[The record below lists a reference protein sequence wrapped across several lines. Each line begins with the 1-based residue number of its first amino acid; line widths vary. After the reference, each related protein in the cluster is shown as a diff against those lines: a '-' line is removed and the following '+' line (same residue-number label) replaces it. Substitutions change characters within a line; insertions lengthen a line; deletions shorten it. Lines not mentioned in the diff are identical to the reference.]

1 MLRIVCGLL
10 GAGLLYNQ
18 RNQLGF
24 PQRANIRPCC
34 REMYIK
40 GSKALV
46 LLVQLTLSSFALI
59 YALGGKKLLKGVASL
74 VTTNKKVLA
83 IISFVMIGE
92 FFFRRRSN
100 AHQNRIQVDRKQ
112 SGDPAISEANKEQFN
127 HDEINKDEIQ
137 IKNDNLETE
146 NEGECEV
153 VQPESG
159 GSAIAEPPQKEIY
172 VDAPQIELSDLPN
185 EEIYS
190 RQESELWRF
199 WDDCIDS
206 WNEQSYRAA
215 LNGAANNEDG
225 MLPINTLDHSDI
237 CSADLVEAL
246 HSDAFLKFPGISP
259 FDKLLAAQIMTT
271 ELRAAYITD
280 PQTNRAVHIARRIWE
295 LSAKPMLT
303 DPVLFA
309 ATFKRMALVI
319 KNSSNPPKAESVM
332 PYLLTSLLKSP
343 EDAVQKKQIAQSVT
357 TILETYNIGMDQP
370 TGNGF
375 TLCEAI
381 LIHDEAKERWE
392 QVFQKATSREEI
404 FKTAVEYFH
413 PLPVTLETIVIYS
426 ICLHDPQAEYLE
438 VLKSFEDAI
447 PVNDPIILTKKIETF
462 SSSAPEGIKITTIFG
477 KKGSLFKFK

>member
-24 PQRANIRPCC
+24 PQRANIGLCC

-46 LLVQLTLSSFALI
+46 LLVHVTLSSFALI

-74 VTTNKKVLA
+74 ATTNKKVLA

-100 AHQNRIQVDRKQ
+100 AHQNRIQVDQKQ
-112 SGDPAISEANKEQFN
+112 SGDPAISEANKEGFN
-127 HDEINKDEIQ
+127 DDEINNVKVQ
-137 IKNDNLETE
+137 INNDNVESK
-146 NEGECEV
+146 NEGE
-153 VQPESG
+153 
-159 GSAIAEPPQKEIY
+159 
-172 VDAPQIELSDLPN
+172 VDALQIELTDLPN

-199 WDDCIDS
+199 WDGLIES
-206 WNEQSYRAA
+206 WNEQNYRAA
-215 LNGAANNEDG
+215 LNEAANNEDG
-225 MLPINTLDHSDI
+225 MLPISTLDQSDI
-237 CSADLVEAL
+237 CPIDLVEAL
-246 HSDAFLKFPGISP
+246 HSDAFLEFPGISL
-259 FDKLLAAQIMTT
+259 FDELLAAQIATS

-280 PQTNRAVHIARRIWE
+280 FQTNRAVHIARRIWE

-343 EDAVQKKQIAQSVT
+343 EDAVQKEQIAQSVT
-357 TILETYNIGMDQP
+357 TILETYNIRMDQP
-370 TGNGF
+370 KGNGF

-392 QVFQKATSREEI
+392 QVFQKATSRKEI
-404 FKTAVEYFH
+404 FKIAVEYFH

-426 ICLHDPQAEYLE
+426 ICLQDPQAEYLE

-447 PVNDPIILTKKIETF
+447 TVNDPIILSKKIETF